1 MDEEERA
8 LVLAMREVIND
19 LAGPTMS
26 FRMAYNNATGVNQ
39 EPQKGYAKSAQT
51 RVVNASRK
59 IKDILD
65 KYAEAQ
71 QNIRKEAKVG

>member
-1 MDEEERA
+1 MDEEEKA
-8 LVLAMREVIND
+8 LVEFVGKIVD
-19 LAGPTMS
+19 ELAGPTMS
-26 FRMAYNNATGVNQ
+26 FRMAYNNAIGVNQ